1 LIRKKPINTPA
12 IFHSF
17 GRALYEGTLSTLMK
31 MRTKKEKE
39 LARVISKYGLIQ
51 LLKLDQD

>member
-1 LIRKKPINTPA
+1 MIRKKPINTPA